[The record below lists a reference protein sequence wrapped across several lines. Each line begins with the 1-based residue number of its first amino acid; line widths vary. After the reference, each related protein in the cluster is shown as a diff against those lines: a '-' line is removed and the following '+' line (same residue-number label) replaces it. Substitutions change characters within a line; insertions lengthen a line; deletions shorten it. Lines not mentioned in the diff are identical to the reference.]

1 MLSSLGYP
9 FSQTRGYLSLCRPQ
23 PTGPPSSSRD
33 TGNWLRFLV
42 SETLKC
48 LQRLGNEF
56 PTVIVAWALRQT
68 MGHLKGMEGRA
79 WCGGSTVSLVAT
91 QLLAWRM
98 TRYGVWA
105 GRFCQ
110 HSASSSVAL
119 KAAPFLTVF
128 SPRSGFRTPL
138 PWLWQGCLH
147 HGGQFF
153 VLLLELFPEL
163 HAHMCFFFFSL
174 PPFCLEPVFCIPSA
188 SSCLI
193 KVVSIF

>member
-42 SETLKC
+42 SETLQC

-128 SPRSGFRTPL
+128 SPRSGFRTHCL
-138 PWLWQGCLH
+138 GCGRDVCTMEASSLCCSRSY
-147 HGGQFF
+147 F
-153 VLLLELFPEL
+153 LSSMPTC
-163 HAHMCFFFFSL
+163 AFFSAF